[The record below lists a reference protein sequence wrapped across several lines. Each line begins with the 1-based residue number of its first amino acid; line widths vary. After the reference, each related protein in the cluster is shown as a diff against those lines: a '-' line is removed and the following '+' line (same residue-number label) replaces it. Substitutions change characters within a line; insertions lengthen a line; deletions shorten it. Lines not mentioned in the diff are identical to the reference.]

1 MELFQGMF
9 GKIAPGMCRLSM
21 DGSIAIRTSGGYRTY
36 SVKSGR
42 LTNCD
47 SFVFNI
53 GEDFFFLIPT
63 GNIRDQIAAG
73 NGITIINKTKNVEI
87 NTKCALTE
95 RQKDIILAGG
105 RPKCVIKADG
115 NLITAI
121 NYEDGTV
128 EQILPEHHMLLG
140 NTCLYGRIV
149 SVFGRNGTGGP
160 KGMSRVMKYMMMS
173 EMLKGNGADGMKAS
187 ANPMGQAMLAMM
199 MMGGKGD
206 DMFDELFSFDEEN
219 EDTNAAA
226 PKE

>member
-63 GNIRDQIAAG
+63 GKIRVG
-73 NGITIINKTKNVEI
+73 
-87 NTKCALTE
+87 
-95 RQKDIILAGG
+95 DIILAGG

-115 NLITAI
+115 SLITAI

-219 EDTNAAA
+219 EDTDAAA

>member
-63 GNIRDQIAAG
+63 GKIRVG
-73 NGITIINKTKNVEI
+73 
-87 NTKCALTE
+87 
-95 RQKDIILAGG
+95 DIILAGG

-160 KGMSRVMKYMMMS
+160 EGMSRVMKYMMMS